1 MIRRAHASPLR
12 FRWVTADAAYGQDS
26 RFRRFLEDD
35 LKLHYVVAVPKSQ
48 QVHGPRIEDRI
59 RREAPPEAWRVFE
72 VERCASSRALTWRHG
87 V

>member
-1 MIRRAHASPLR
+1 DMIRRAQASPLR

-26 RFRRFLEDD
+26 RFRLFLEDD

-59 RREAPPEAWRVFE
+59 RREAPPEAWQRLSAGPGAKG
-72 VERCASSRALTWRHG
+72 ERCYD
-87 V
+87 